1 MSRSPGRVIGIAVGT
16 LAILA
21 VGVYGPA
28 MLLGPLP
35 AVSVRVDEAQAAAAE
50 PAAVVLP
57 DDGAS
62 AVALVGES
70 GEAELV
76 ASLADDEPA
85 PIGGAAKLVTA
96 LVTVDSLPSRRGRA
110 VPTSGSAPPTTRR
123 TSPIRQRGRAR

>member
-1 MSRSPGRVIGIAVGT
+1 MSPSPGRVIGIAVGT

-62 AVALVGES
+62 AEK
-70 GEAELV
+70 AE
-76 ASLADDEPA
+76 
-85 PIGGAAKLVTA
+85 
-96 LVTVDSLPSRRGRA
+96 
-110 VPTSGSAPPTTRR
+110 
-123 TSPIRQRGRAR
+123 Q